1 MVVAHSIME
10 TGEYGCKNS
19 RLSEKCFAD
28 LGSIAVEVLMNAAP
42 TCCWGTEDVKEYRA
56 EQNMEHTI

>member
-10 TGEYGCKNS
+10 TGEYGCKNL

-28 LGSIAVEVLMNAAP
+28 LDSIIYN
-42 TCCWGTEDVKEYRA
+42 R
-56 EQNMEHTI
+56 N

>member
-1 MVVAHSIME
+1 MVVAHSIMV

-28 LGSIAVEVLMNAAP
+28 LGSIAVGVLMNAAP
-42 TCCWGTEDVKEYRA
+42 TCCWGTEDVERVRS
-56 EQNMEHTI
+56 